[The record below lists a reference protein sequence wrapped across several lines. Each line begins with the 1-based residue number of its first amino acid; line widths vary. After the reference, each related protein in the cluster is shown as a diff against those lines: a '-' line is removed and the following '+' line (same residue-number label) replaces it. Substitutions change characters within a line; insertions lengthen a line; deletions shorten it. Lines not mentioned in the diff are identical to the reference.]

1 MEIALIRLLSFI
13 LLFIGLSMFIYIDK
27 ELYIKHKIKRLTKNS

>member
-1 MEIALIRLLSFI
+1 MEIALFRLLSFI